1 MSQDKI
7 RNEKER
13 KKERKKE
20 KKKEANHDISLILY
34 FKQTV
39 KCYYEELEEV
49 AMQYLL

>member
-39 KCYYEELEEV
+39 KCYYEDLEEV